1 MKITHD
7 LPFTAYVS
15 LLGKDVEPGEVI
27 EVTAEQ
33 AAVLLKNEAYREV
46 KASKTTITGKDA

>member
-27 EVTAEQ
+27 DVTAEQ

>member
-15 LLGKDVEPGEVI
+15 LLGVDVEPGEVI
-27 EVTAEQ
+27 DVTAEQ
-33 AAVLLKNEAYREV
+33 AAVLLENAAFREV
-46 KASKTTITGKDA
+46 KATKTTTTGKDA